1 MTLMKSILQECHNTF
16 VNCFHAFYPTAYLKW
31 TCLCDLLAETCE
43 VLVKNNDFVVGWR
56 LCLLQS
62 YNPHSSSNTQML
74 LSAVLCALC
83 APSVRLRS
91 TFPLLG
97 ISPSTENSMQRGLS
111 PSDNTGHPM
120 MSVSDSHNYPIL
132 VEQMS
137 YKSQVRVVSH
147 YHDIF
152 EHQSSSR

>member
-1 MTLMKSILQECHNTF
+1 MC
-16 VNCFHAFYPTAYLKW
+16 
-31 TCLCDLLAETCE
+31 
-43 VLVKNNDFVVGWR
+43 G
-56 LCLLQS
+56 LLQS

-97 ISPSTENSMQRGLS
+97 MSPSTDNSMQRGLS

-137 YKSQVRVVSH
+137 YKSQVRVVNYYNHFCFLNFCKLTSNQ
-147 YHDIF
+147 YLTNFLTQKRDF
-152 EHQSSSR
+152 CNLSLVRFLG